1 LSAQAI
7 SVASASLTIGFF
19 DSIDP
24 QLTSRT
30 SAHCDAA
37 LPCDQDRELISFAYL
52 SFDEVIGMRR
62 RDFITLVSGAAAW
75 PLAARAQQPAAP
87 VIGWLSIVTPE
98 ASPALPFFHR
108 GLADLGYIEGRN
120 LEIIY
125 RWAEFHPERFPA
137 LAADLVQSHVSLIA
151 AVSGV
156 PAVLAAKA
164 ASATMPIVFVVPTD
178 PVQLGLVA
186 SLNRPG
192 GNLTGVAALNAPVLM
207 KQIELM
213 HELLARNGP
222 IAVLVEPNVEATDL
236 ENSVEVAAQ
245 NLGRR
250 TIVIHAANDA
260 EFEPAMVTAKRA
272 QVAGLVVTAQ
282 PLFVSRHQQLAAVIA
297 RYAIPTVY
305 APAELAT
312 SGGLMSYGASVFD
325 IFRRAGNYAGKIL
338 AGAKPADLPVEL
350 PTKFELKIN
359 LKTAKA
365 LGLTIPPSM
374 LARAD
379 EVIE

>member
-1 LSAQAI
+1 
-7 SVASASLTIGFF
+7 
-19 DSIDP
+19 
-24 QLTSRT
+24 
-30 SAHCDAA
+30 
-37 LPCDQDRELISFAYL
+37 
-52 SFDEVIGMRR
+52 MRR
-62 RDFITLVSGAAAW
+62 RDFITFFGSAAVW
-75 PLAARAQQPAAP
+75 PFVARAQPPAMP

-98 ASPALPFFHR
+98 ASPALPFFRR
-108 GLADLGYIEGRN
+108 GLADLGYVEDRN
-120 LEIIY
+120 LVILY

-164 ASATMPIVFVVPTD
+164 ASATIPIVFVVPTD

-213 HELLARNGP
+213 HELLASNGP
-222 IAVLVEPNVEATDL
+222 IAVLVDPIVEAADL
-236 ENSVEVAAQ
+236 ESSAQAAAQ
-245 NLGRR
+245 TLGQRV
-250 TIVIHAANDA
+250 IVIHAASDG

-282 PLFVSRHQQLAAVIA
+282 PLFVSRHLQLAAVVA

-305 APAELAT
+305 APADLAK

-338 AGAKPADLPVEL
+338 AGAKPGDLPVEL

-359 LKTAKA
+359 LKTSNA
-365 LGLTIPPSM
+365 LGLTIPPTL